1 MTTYVRSSRG
11 TEISG
16 VFRRF
21 QQSIWSSLFYRQS
34 RDIAAALTRPFRRV
48 DVCTMFKRDLT
59 GYTGVPDALEVEI
72 KQCLSVDEVEQAAC
86 LGRPD
91 PYRRE
96 LFRWRFQNG
105 CACFVARVGSTLV
118 GYDWIRLRAGI
129 DDGDWIDLAAHEVY
143 TLDAYVAEDWRGHRI
158 HRSMGARML
167 LFARTQGYTTAY
179 SRAGVFNYT
188 SQKATRRNGWT
199 VSGYALR
206 VRGAGRGGWPIIT
219 LYGSSHP
226 LTRLQRRAV
235 GGAVS

>member
-1 MTTYVRSSRG
+1 MTTYVRSSHR
-11 TEISG
+11 TEISRI
-16 VFRRF
+16 FRRF
-21 QQSIWSSLFYRQS
+21 QQSIWSSLFFRQS
-34 RDIAAALTRPFRRV
+34 RDIAAALTRPFRRL

-59 GYTGVPDALEVEI
+59 GYTGVPDALE
-72 KQCLSVDEVEQAAC
+72 AC

-118 GYDWIRLRAGI
+118 GYDWIRLGAGI

-167 LFARTQGYTTAY
+167 LFARAQGYTTAY

-206 VRGAGRGGWPIIT
+206 VRGAKRGGWPIFT
-219 LYGSSHP
+219 LYGSSYP
-226 LTRLQRRAV
+226 LTRLQRKLV
-235 GGAVS
+235 

>member
-1 MTTYVRSSRG
+1 MTTYVRSSRR
-11 TEISG
+11 TEISR

-21 QQSIWSSLFYRQS
+21 QQSIWFSLFFRQS
-34 RDIAAALTRPFRRV
+34 RGIAAALTRPFRRL
-48 DVCTMFKRDLT
+48 DVCTMFRRDLT

-72 KQCLSVDEVEQAAC
+72 KRCLSVDEVEQAAC

-158 HRSMGARML
+158 HRSMGAQML
-167 LFARTQGYTTAY
+167 LFAKAQSYTSAY
-179 SRAGVFNYT
+179 SKASVFNYT
-188 SQKATRRNGWT
+188 SQKATRRNGWA

-206 VRGAGRGGWPIIT
+206 VRGAKRGGWPIFR
-219 LYGSSHP
+219 LYGSSYP
-226 LTRLQRRAV
+226 LTRLRRKAV
-235 GGAVS
+235 GA

>member
-1 MTTYVRSSRG
+1 MTTSVRSSRR

-16 VFRRF
+16 AFRRF

-34 RDIAAALTRPFRRV
+34 RDIAAALTRPFRRL
-48 DVCTMFKRDLT
+48 DVCTMFRRDLT

-72 KQCLSVDEVEQAAC
+72 KRCLSVDEVEQAAC

-105 CACFVARVGSTLV
+105 CACFVAQVGSTLV

-129 DDGDWIDLAAHEVY
+129 DDGDWIDLAANEVY

-167 LFARTQGYTTAY
+167 LFARAQGYTTAY
-179 SRAGVFNYT
+179 SRASVFNYT

-206 VRGAGRGGWPIIT
+206 VRGARRGSWPIIT
-219 LYGSSHP
+219 LYGSSYP
-226 LTRLQRRAV
+226 LTTLKRRAI

>member
-1 MTTYVRSSRG
+1 MTTYVRSSHR
-11 TEISG
+11 TEISR

-21 QQSIWSSLFYRQS
+21 QQSIWFSLFYRQS
-34 RDIAAALTRPFRRV
+34 RDSAAALTRPFRRV
-48 DVCTMFKRDLT
+48 DVCTMFRRDLT

-206 VRGAGRGGWPIIT
+206 VRGAKRSGWPIFT
-219 LYGSSHP
+219 LYGSSYP
-226 LTRLQRRAV
+226 LTRLQRKLV
-235 GGAVS
+235 

>member
-34 RDIAAALTRPFRRV
+34 RDIAAALTRPFRRL
-48 DVCTMFKRDLT
+48 DVCTMFRRDLT

-72 KQCLSVDEVEQAAC
+72 KRCLSVDEVEQAAC

-129 DDGDWIDLAAHEVY
+129 DDGDWIDLSDEVY
-143 TLDAYVAEDWRGHRI
+143 TLDAYVAEDWRGYRI
-158 HRSMGARML
+158 HRSIGARML
-167 LFARTQGYTTAY
+167 LFAKAQAYTTAY
-179 SRAGVFNYT
+179 SRASVFNYT
-188 SQKATRRNGWT
+188 SQKAT
-199 VSGYALR
+199 
-206 VRGAGRGGWPIIT
+206 RGGWPIIT
-219 LYGSSHP
+219 LYGSSYP
-226 LTRLQRRAV
+226 LTRLQRKAV
-235 GGAVS
+235 GA

>member
-1 MTTYVRSSRG
+1 MTTYVRSSRR
-11 TEISG
+11 TEISRT
-16 VFRRF
+16 FRRF
-21 QQSIWSSLFYRQS
+21 QQSIWSSLFFRQS
-34 RDIAAALTRPFRRV
+34 RGIAAALTRPFRRI

-59 GYTGVPDALEVEI
+59 GYTGGPDALEVEI

-206 VRGAGRGGWPIIT
+206 VRGAKRSGWPIFT
-219 LYGSSHP
+219 LYGSSYP
-226 LTRLQRRAV
+226 LTRLQRKLV
-235 GGAVS
+235 

>member
-1 MTTYVRSSRG
+1 MTTSVRSSRR

-16 VFRRF
+16 AFRRF

-34 RDIAAALTRPFRRV
+34 RDIAAALTRPFRRL
-48 DVCTMFKRDLT
+48 DVCTMFRRDLT
-59 GYTGVPDALEVEI
+59 GYTGAPDALEVEI
-72 KQCLSVDEVEQAAC
+72 KRCLSVDEVEQAAC

-158 HRSMGARML
+158 HRSMGAQML
-167 LFARTQGYTTAY
+167 LFAKAQGYTSAY
-179 SRAGVFNYT
+179 SKASVFNYT
-188 SQKATRRNGWT
+188 SQKATRRNGWA

-206 VRGAGRGGWPIIT
+206 VRGAKRGGWPIFR
-219 LYGSSHP
+219 LYGSSYP
-226 LTRLQRRAV
+226 LTRLRRKAV
-235 GGAVS
+235 GA